1 MDESTPR
8 LPHFLRVAR
17 ALAKVSGV
25 ALPAAAFIGS
35 ATPGCADSD
44 GGAGSG
50 GAGGSYVSAGIGSA
64 VIPHDAGAGGATNGD
79 GMGGFFPM
87 DSGDEDAGSSSSS
100 GGFLVMDAGEDGGV

>member
-25 ALPAAAFIGS
+25 ALPAAVFISS
-35 ATPGCADSD
+35 ATPGCD

-50 GAGGSYVSAGIGSA
+50 GAGGSYTSAGIGSA
-64 VIPHDAGAGGATNGD
+64 VLPHDGGTGGASSSSESSGGFHVMDGGD
-79 GMGGFFPM
+79 G
-87 DSGDEDAGSSSSS
+87 DASSSSS
-100 GGFLVMDAGEDGGV
+100 GFVVMPDGCDGGV